1 MLAALLLSWLIYQ
14 STPQA
19 APPAPPT
26 AVPQEY
32 PSIKN
37 FLRINS
43 EICTGG
49 QPTMEDLAR
58 MKAEGVRAVLN
69 LRRPSEYNAEEEALK
84 AKDLGLRY
92 FNIPVNGI
100 EPKDEQAGE
109 FLKLLADP
117 QNRPV
122 FIHCTSANRVGAF
135 WMIRRVLV
143 DHWKLDD
150 AETEARKMG
159 LHSQNLLDFA
169 RTYIARHS
177 KPQQPA
183 G

>member
-1 MLAALLLSWLIYQ
+1 MLVALLLSWLVFQ

-19 APPAPPT
+19 APPAP
-26 AVPQEY
+26 PQEY

-49 QPTMEDLAR
+49 QPTLEDLAR
-58 MKAEGVRAVLN
+58 MKAEGVRAILN

-84 AKDLGLRY
+84 AKELGLRY
-92 FNIPVNGI
+92 FNVPVNSA
-100 EPKDEQAGE
+100 EPKDEQADE
-109 FLKLLADP
+109 FLKLMADP

-122 FIHCTSANRVGAF
+122 FIHCATANRVGAF

-150 AETEARKMG
+150 AEAEARKMG
-159 LHSQNLLDFA
+159 THSQSLFDFA
-169 RTYIARHS
+169 RSYIARHT
-177 KPQQPA
+177 KP
-183 G
+183 

>member
-1 MLAALLLSWLIYQ
+1 MLAALLLSWLVV
-14 STPQA
+14 QA
-19 APPAPPT
+19 VPPAPPT

-43 EICTGG
+43 EICAGG

-69 LRRPSEYNAEEEALK
+69 LRRPSEYDAEEEALK

-92 FNIPVNGI
+92 FNIPVNGA
-100 EPKDEQAGE
+100 EPKDEQADE
-109 FLKLLADP
+109 FLKLMADP

-122 FIHCTSANRVGAF
+122 FIHCASANRVGAF

-143 DHWKLDD
+143 DHWKLDA
-150 AETEARKMG
+150 AEAEARKMG
-159 LHSQNLLDFA
+159 LHSQNLIDFA

>member
-1 MLAALLLSWLIYQ
+1 MLAALLLSWLVV
-14 STPQA
+14 QA
-19 APPAPPT
+19 IPPAPPT

-49 QPTMEDLAR
+49 QPAMEDLAR
-58 MKAEGVRAVLN
+58 MKAEGVRAILN

-84 AKDLGLRY
+84 AKELGLRY
-92 FNIPVNGI
+92 FNIPVNGA
-100 EPKDEQAGE
+100 EPRDEQADE
-109 FLKLLADP
+109 FLKLIADLL
-117 QNRPV
+117 NRPI

-135 WMIRRVLV
+135 WMVRRVLI

-150 AETEARKMG
+150 AEAEARKMG
-159 LHSQNLLDFA
+159 LHSQNLVDFA
-169 RTYIARHS
+169 RSYIARHS

-183 G
+183 S

>member
-1 MLAALLLSWLIYQ
+1 MLAALLLSWLVFQ

-19 APPAPPT
+19 APPAPPQ
-26 AVPQEY
+26 VPPQEY

-58 MKAEGVRAVLN
+58 MKAEGVRAILN
-69 LRRPSEYNAEEEALK
+69 LRQPSEYNAEEEALK

-92 FNIPVNGI
+92 FNIPVNGV
-100 EPKDEQAGE
+100 EPKDEQADE
-109 FLKLLADP
+109 FLKVLADP
-117 QNRPV
+117 QNRPI
-122 FIHCTSANRVGAF
+122 FIHCTMANRVGAF

-159 LHSQNLLDFA
+159 LHSQNLFDFA

-177 KPQQPA
+177 NPQQPA